1 MEPKKEIL
9 TLYNSQDN
17 KCTEQRGF
25 HNQKEGKMK
34 SQTIAGPLESQQ
46 VSLWRPWQ
54 PEVIELMVL
63 KVLKARIPLPT
74 TTPSKTVIGEGDG
87 NRFKELHPVSQPYRR
102 Y

>member
-25 HNQKEGKMK
+25 CNQKEGKMK

-54 PEVIELMVL
+54 PEGIELM
-63 KVLKARIPLPT
+63 
-74 TTPSKTVIGEGDG
+74 S
-87 NRFKELHPVSQPYRR
+87 
-102 Y
+102 